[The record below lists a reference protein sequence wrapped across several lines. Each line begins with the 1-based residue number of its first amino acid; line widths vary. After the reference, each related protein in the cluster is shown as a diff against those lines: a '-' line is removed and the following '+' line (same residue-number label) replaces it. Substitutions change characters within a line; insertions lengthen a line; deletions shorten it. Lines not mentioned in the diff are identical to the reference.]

1 MAAQIAVVENNA
13 VKLGRAVDGDVS
25 AALLRKKP
33 TRPAAMMIE
42 REGHVKTIEGEEG
55 HPGDEPI
62 DIAFQRA
69 PRHAQE
75 SLDDNC
81 EDGGFHAEENGFN
94 PRQVAEG
101 GIEHGKSQHDE
112 RAGQHE
118 QQARH
123 QSALD
128 AVQAPARIGG
138 ELHGFRPRQQ
148 HAEIEGREKLLLAEP
163 FALIDDFAVHEGDLA
178 RRTAKGEAADAGPDF
193 CGFGERRRRAHGFT
207 LLVGQ
212 LWVSSVASR
221 HQR

>member
-1 MAAQIAVVENNA
+1 
-13 VKLGRAVDGDVS
+13 
-25 AALLRKKP
+25 
-33 TRPAAMMIE
+33 MMIRGKWNIE
-42 REGHVKTIEGEEG
+42 TIEGEEG
-55 HPGDEPI
+55 HSGDEPI
-62 DIAFQRA
+62 DSALERA

-75 SLDDNC
+75 SLDDNGK
-81 EDGGFHAEENGFN
+81 DGGFHAEENRFN

-101 GIEHGKSQHDE
+101 GIEHGKCQHDE
-112 RAGQHE
+112 RAGQYE
-118 QQARH
+118 QQARR

-128 AVQAPARIGG
+128 AMQAPARIGG
-138 ELHGFRPRQQ
+138 ELHGFRSRQQ

-178 RRTAKGEAADAGPDF
+178 RRPAKGEAADAGPDF
-193 CGFGERRRRAHGFT
+193 GGFGERRRRAHGFT